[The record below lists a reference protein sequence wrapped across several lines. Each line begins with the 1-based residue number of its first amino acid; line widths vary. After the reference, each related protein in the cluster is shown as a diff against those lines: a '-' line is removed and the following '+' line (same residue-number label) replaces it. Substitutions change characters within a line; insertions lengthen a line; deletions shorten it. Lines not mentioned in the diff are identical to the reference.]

1 MDTGQCTVLC
11 LDDQDLIAMIRCAKR
26 RLVLVAPGVSD
37 SVAKAIVET
46 WKDIGPGRVQI
57 VLDVDPEV
65 CRMGYGQFSALLTL
79 FEVAKQMGA
88 SVHQQAGLRIGVV
101 VTDEST
107 VVYSPTPL
115 LVEAGGKDSAKPNA
129 IRLEAPL
136 AHLSENP
143 DSPIDDLR
151 CLNLEPRTI
160 DVEKIQTIQ
169 KDLASNPPV
178 KFDVAQKVRVF
189 NARFEFVEFE
199 LRGVAISRKKVP
211 IPSDLLGL
219 ARDPKAQ
226 KLLHSSFQLIEEGSA
241 LSGDQVTRLKQ
252 FIAQKYLINL
262 PGYGSVILRSQKEA
276 FEYAVIALEK
286 YIKRFQRQA
295 KRKLQ
300 AAIDSNRKVLTGAL
314 LSSVE
319 ANPPA
324 RWKKFLGPFTDRD
337 QISRLLDRELTDA
350 FGSVDD
356 LIAKMKVKAVFKGVT
371 YESLSDPEFQRVARK
386 AIPSFQELHLEYD
399 AAKASSGEK

>member
-26 RLVLVAPGVSD
+26 RLVLVAPGVSE

-46 WKDIGPGRVQI
+46 WKDIGPARVQI

-65 CRMGYGQFSALLTL
+65 CRMGYGQFSALQML
-79 FEVAKQMGA
+79 FGAAKEMKT
-88 SVHQQAGLRIGVV
+88 SIHQQAGLRIGVI

-107 VVYSPTPL
+107 VIYSPTPL
-115 LVEAGGKDSAKPNA
+115 LVEAGGKASAKPNA

-143 DSPIDDLR
+143 TSRIDDLR
-151 CLNLEPRTI
+151 YLNLEPQTI
-160 DVEKIQTIQ
+160 DVKQIQTIE

-199 LRGVAISRKKVP
+199 LRGLAISRKKVP

-219 ARDPKAQ
+219 AREPRAQ
-226 KLLHSSFQLIEEGSA
+226 KLLHSSFQLIEEGSE
-241 LSGDQVTRLKQ
+241 LSGDKVTRLKQ

-262 PGYGSVILRSQKEA
+262 PGYGSVILRSQKET
-276 FEYAVIALEK
+276 FEAAVAALAK

-295 KRKLQ
+295 KKKLQ
-300 AAIDSNRKVLTGAL
+300 VAIDSNRRVLTEAL
-314 LSSVE
+314 LPSVE
-319 ANPPA
+319 ANPPI
-324 RWKKFLGPFTDRD
+324 RWKKFLGTFADRD

-356 LIAKMKVKAVFKGVT
+356 LIAKMKLKVVFKGVT
-371 YESLSDPEFQRVARK
+371 YESLSDPEFQRIARE
-386 AIPSFQELHLEYD
+386 AIPSFPELHMEYD
-399 AAKASSGEK
+399 AAKASNTEK